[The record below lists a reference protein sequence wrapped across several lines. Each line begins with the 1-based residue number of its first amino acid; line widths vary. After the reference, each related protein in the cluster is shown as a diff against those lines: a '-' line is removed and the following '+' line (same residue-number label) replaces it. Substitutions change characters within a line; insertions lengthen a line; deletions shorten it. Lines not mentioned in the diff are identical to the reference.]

1 MNEQLRAQAHR
12 VPAGVSSPA
21 RDEMLREAHARLVK
35 LQREV
40 VNLRH
45 LAREM
50 KWLPSPQ
57 AGRLEQDAR
66 PRE

>member
-1 MNEQLRAQAHR
+1 
-12 VPAGVSSPA
+12 
-21 RDEMLREAHARLVK
+21 MLREAHARLVS

-40 VNLRH
+40 VHLRH

-50 KWLPSPQ
+50 KWLPSPK
-57 AGRLEQDAR
+57 AGRLEHDSR